1 MKRFLLP
8 LLAAL
13 LLPLAAFAEK
23 PPIVTSTS
31 TTSSI
36 SLAKHLRSTGA
47 VKYSAYWC
55 PHCHDQNQLF
65 GKKAAAQLNNIE
77 CAPDGENSQAELC
90 KEKGISGF
98 PSWEINGTI
107 DSGVKSLE
115 ELADL
120 SGYSGNR
127 DF

>member
-1 MKRFLLP
+1 MKRLLLP

-13 LLPLAAFAEK
+13 ILPLAAFAEK
-23 PPIVTSTS
+23 PPVVTTTSTA
-31 TTSSI
+31 SSI
-36 SLAKHLRSTGA
+36 ALAKHLSSTGA

-65 GKKAAAQLNNIE
+65 GKKAAAQLKNIE
-77 CAPDGENSQAELC
+77 CASDGKNSNPELC
-90 KEKGISGF
+90 QEKGISGF

-107 DSGVKSLE
+107 DSGVKTLE

-120 SGYSGNR
+120 SGYSGDR
-127 DF
+127 EF

>member
-13 LLPLAAFAEK
+13 ILPLAAFAEK

-36 SLAKHLRSTGA
+36 SLAQHLRATGA